1 MKLELGILAMF
12 LALPVLGGPAVTE
25 QGKTTIT
32 SKELEMN
39 FKPKRIFVYV
49 GNVKVVDPQ
58 IDLMC
63 EKMTVTFR
71 DSKKKIVPIGPKP
84 VIQPKI
90 QPSPP
95 KGKKPA
101 PPPMMAQGGQIDV
114 IVAEK
119 NVVIINKEEGT
130 RATGERGVF
139 TAATNVLVLT
149 GNPVLYR
156 DGTKIHGDVIAWN
169 RITESLR
176 VTQAKTEL
184 EEKKDPAPTPKPAP
198 KPE

>member
-1 MKLELGILAMF
+1 MKLEVGILAMS

-39 FKPKRIFVYV
+39 FKPKRVFVYV

-71 DSKKKIVPIGPKP
+71 GSKKKIAPIGPKP
-84 VIQPKI
+84 VIQP
-90 QPSPP
+90 PPP
-95 KGKKPA
+95 KGKKPVP

-156 DGTKIHGDVIAWN
+156 EGTKIHGDVITWN

-184 EEKKDPAPTPKPAP
+184 KEKKDPVPVPKPAP